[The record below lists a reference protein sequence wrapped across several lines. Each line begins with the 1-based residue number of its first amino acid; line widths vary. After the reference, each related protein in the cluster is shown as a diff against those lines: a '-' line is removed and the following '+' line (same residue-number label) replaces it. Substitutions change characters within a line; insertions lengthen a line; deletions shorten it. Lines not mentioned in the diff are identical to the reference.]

1 MNDYVAELR
10 ALLGHRP
17 VIFPGAS
24 VVVTDDSDRVLLLAR
39 ADTGG
44 WGLPGGLMD
53 PGESFEDTARR
64 EVLEETG
71 LTVGELTLLGLF
83 SGGPEYFYRYP
94 NGDEVHNVTAAY
106 VTSLPAGAT
115 MVLDR
120 TENTDAAFF
129 DVDDL
134 PADVIAPERPI
145 LDAYRDACRGRPAA
159 PTAKPTGER

>member
-24 VVVTDDSDRVLLLAR
+24 VVVTDDLGRVLLLAR
-39 ADTGG
+39 TDTGG

-71 LTVGELTLLGLF
+71 LVVGELALLGLF
-83 SGGPEYFYRYP
+83 SGGPQYFYRYP

-106 VTSLPAGAT
+106 VASLPAGAT
-115 MVLDR
+115 LVLDR
-120 TENTDAAFF
+120 AENTDAAFF
-129 DVDDL
+129 DIDDL
-134 PADVIAPERPI
+134 PADVITPERPI
-145 LDAYRDACRGRPAA
+145 LATYRDACRDRSAVL
-159 PTAKPTGER
+159 TAKAAGER